1 MKNANSD
8 VFIDIFSNTNAAL
21 AKPTLSGSAL
31 HRFKMKITKEMVKAT
46 VVVVSGKGSKK
57 IGNSVV
63 YKTDVYNEM
72 TIEQYKEYKKNNSL
86 PSPDFTTYLARD
98 AHSMNYG
105 EYGSHSPYR
114 YGKNNEAPPGEY
126 YLIKKKP
133 GQKHSMYLSDNGK
146 SPYIKGI
153 LGHGKDKESLYIII
167 LLLTPLAV

>member
-1 MKNANSD
+1 
-8 VFIDIFSNTNAAL
+8 
-21 AKPTLSGSAL
+21 
-31 HRFKMKITKEMVKAT
+31 
-46 VVVVSGKGSKK
+46 
-57 IGNSVV
+57 
-63 YKTDVYNEM
+63 
-72 TIEQYKEYKKNNSL
+72 
-86 PSPDFTTYLARD
+86 
-98 AHSMNYG
+98 MNYG
-105 EYGSHSPYR
+105 EYGPHSPYR